1 MIFGWGLLRM
11 GFARLR
17 RKGKRMPKSTD
28 PLAVFGTTLRKLRLR
43 RGLTQQGLAELAGIH
58 RNYEQGIENGHR
70 NLGLKNIC
78 KLAAALEVRPG
89 ALFKEF

>member
-1 MIFGWGLLRM
+1 MMLLKECE
-11 GFARLR
+11 ADD
-17 RKGKRMPKSTD
+17 MPKSTD
-28 PLAVFGTTLRKLRLR
+28 PLAVFGTTLRKVRLR